1 MYLNEILL
9 ELCVILEKSHCISIG
24 LFLFSM
30 NSEVLQLKEERDRQA
45 RELSD
50 MSEVGKR
57 RDQEL
62 IRIEEEL
69 KTMSEELQK
78 ANAAK
83 VSCVRQFLCLRI

>member
-1 MYLNEILL
+1 
-9 ELCVILEKSHCISIG
+9 
-24 LFLFSM
+24 M
-30 NSEVLQLKEERDRQA
+30 NSENLQLKEERDRHV

-69 KTMSEELQK
+69 KTTNEELQK
-78 ANAAK
+78 ANE
-83 VSCVRQFLCLRI
+83 

>member
-1 MYLNEILL
+1 
-9 ELCVILEKSHCISIG
+9 
-24 LFLFSM
+24 M
-30 NSEVLQLKEERDRQA
+30 NSENLQLKEERDRHV

-69 KTMSEELQK
+69 KTTNEELQK

-83 VSCVRQFLCLRI
+83 VINPFYTLIVPEYFYCFSTKSNTYISYKLGI

>member
-1 MYLNEILL
+1 MISEKVIAYLF
-9 ELCVILEKSHCISIG
+9 V

-30 NSEVLQLKEERDRQA
+30 NSEVLQLRDERDRQA

-83 VSCVRQFLCLRI
+83 VSCVRQCFFLSI

>member
-1 MYLNEILL
+1 
-9 ELCVILEKSHCISIG
+9 
-24 LFLFSM
+24 M
-30 NSEVLQLKEERDRQA
+30 NSENLQLKEERDRHV

-69 KTMSEELQK
+69 KTTNEELQK

-83 VSCVRQFLCLRI
+83 VINPIYTLIVPEYIVFLLNQIHTFLINWEFSVMH

>member
-1 MYLNEILL
+1 
-9 ELCVILEKSHCISIG
+9 
-24 LFLFSM
+24 M
-30 NSEVLQLKEERDRQA
+30 NSENLQLKEERDRHV

-62 IRIEEEL
+62 VRIEEEL
-69 KTMSEELQK
+69 KTTSEEVQK

-83 VSCVRQFLCLRI
+83 VICLVHSLDVPEYFYLQLLFFY

>member
-1 MYLNEILL
+1 
-9 ELCVILEKSHCISIG
+9 
-24 LFLFSM
+24 M
-30 NSEVLQLKEERDRQA
+30 NSENLQLKEERDRHV

-69 KTMSEELQK
+69 KTTNEELQK

-83 VSCVRQFLCLRI
+83 VINPIYTLIVPEYFFFSYCFSTKSNTYISYKLGI

>member
-1 MYLNEILL
+1 
-9 ELCVILEKSHCISIG
+9 
-24 LFLFSM
+24 M

-83 VSCVRQFLCLRI
+83 VSFVRQFFFLSIRILDDIKLVYIQFSNA

>member
-1 MYLNEILL
+1 
-9 ELCVILEKSHCISIG
+9 
-24 LFLFSM
+24 M
-30 NSEVLQLKEERDRQA
+30 NSENLQLKEERDRHV

-69 KTMSEELQK
+69 KTTSEELQK

-83 VSCVRQFLCLRI
+83 VTCTIYTLDVPEYIFILSYLPCIRSNLQIFLKLVI